1 MVFSWKI
8 QDLLKSDENS
18 LQTIKEVFSFFWG
31 FGAKALKA

>member
-18 LQTIKEVFSFFWG
+18 LQTIKKFSVF
-31 FGAKALKA
+31 FGGLGLRL